1 MRFLNSFVSI
11 DFETANSF
19 RGSPC
24 SIGLTR
30 FVDGQIEQ
38 QYSSLIKPPPGYE
51 YFDYF
56 NTMLHG
62 ISEEDVEDAPEFI
75 DLLPE
80 VLGVIGELPLVA
92 HNAAFDMGVIRD
104 SLNVYG
110 AKYPKLEY
118 YCTLVLSRKV
128 LNLLSYRL
136 PVVADEL
143 DVEVLLHHDA
153 VDDSRVS
160 GQIAI
165 GLLERANA
173 NSLLDLAT
181 SLRIVPGYM
190 NGDSWAGCHYKGQSI
205 SERFSPERLA
215 EIMNAIG
222 EGELDPNSEIIGKN
236 VVFTGTLGSMT
247 RAEAQAR
254 VLRVGGFPENS
265 VTKHTNLLVFGVQ
278 DPSHL
283 RPGAEN
289 SSKFLKAQSL
299 KEKGQEIEVVDEVTF
314 LKMIRGS

>member
-1 MRFLNSFVSI
+1 MNSFVSI

-30 FVDGQIEQ
+30 FVDGKIDQ
-38 QYSSLIKPPPGYE
+38 QFSSLIKPPPGYE
-51 YFDYF
+51 YFDNF

-62 ISEEDVEDAPEFI
+62 ICEEDVEDAPEFV
-75 DLLPE
+75 DVLPE
-80 VLGVIGELPLVA
+80 VLSLIGDLPLVA

-104 SLNVYG
+104 TLNVYG

-128 LNLLSYRL
+128 LDLLSYRL
-136 PVVADEL
+136 PIVADEL
-143 DVEVLLHHDA
+143 DIEILSHHDA
-153 VDDSRVS
+153 ADDARVS
-160 GQIAI
+160 GEI
-165 GLLERANA
+165 ANA
-173 NSLLDLAT
+173 LLTRSNKASLFDLAT
-181 SLRIVPGYM
+181 SVRVAPGYM
-190 NGDSWAGCHYKGQSI
+190 DGDSWSGCHFKGQPV

-215 EIMNAIG
+215 EIMEAIG
-222 EGELDPNSEIIGKN
+222 DGELDPNSEIVGKN

-254 VLRVGGFPENS
+254 VLKVGGFAESS

-278 DPSHL
+278 DSSHL

-299 KEKGQEIEVVDEVTF
+299 KEKGQEIEVVDEVSF